1 MEELLLLLAVQT
13 MEEQKGKLNAGQ
25 SPITK
30 VVPKARKVQLMAL
43 MQRLVLL

>member
-1 MEELLLLLAVQT
+1 MELLLLLAVQT
-13 MEEQKGKLNAGQ
+13 MEQKGKLNAGQ